1 MKNLDAT
8 LLSFA
13 QSNLPSLPQVYTW
26 KLNASVLQQSFG
38 LTLDGTNGY
47 ERAREL
53 KRKLAQAW
61 ASSPPPRRAEL
72 ADYAVRVWGGVR
84 GNAAK
89 TLQGYVDAVSQGE
102 VPATHKG
109 IASWSK
115 VAAFSDP
122 ERHAIFDARVSFS
135 LNAIQSLA
143 KEEAPCWWFPKLPGR
158 NTLLKEAWP
167 ILKAQADAERW
178 TRVGSRETYPHYI
191 QLLERAAGPLGVGIG
206 DIEMLLF
213 AKATELANQVRT
225 AARPRSTRCR

>member
-1 MKNLDAT
+1 MKHLDAT
-8 LLSFA
+8 LRSFA
-13 QSNLPSLPQVYTW
+13 ESNLPTLPQVYTW

-38 LTLDGTNGY
+38 LTLAGTNGY
-47 ERAREL
+47 ERTREL

-61 ASSPPPRRAEL
+61 ASSPPPRRTEL

-89 TLQGYVDAVSQGE
+89 TLQGYVDVVSQGE

-135 LNAIQSLA
+135 LNAIQWLA
-143 KEEAPCWWFPKLPGR
+143 KDEAPCWWFPKLPGR
-158 NTLLKEAWP
+158 NTHLKEAWP
-167 ILKAQADAERW
+167 ILKERADAERW
-178 TRVGSRETYPHYI
+178 TRVGTRETYSSYI
-191 QLLERAAGPLGVGIG
+191 QLLEQTAGPLGVDIG

-213 AKATELANQVRT
+213 AKATELANLVRP
-225 AARPRSTRCR
+225 AARPGSTPCR